1 MKGLSR
7 GCSSMAEHQLPKL
20 TVRVR
25 FSSPAQSTRPPRLG
39 ALCFES
45 RLARRESGGASR
57 RGATALVSRSV
68 ARRESGAPAPKAAGG
83 SRHAQP
89 RTSPEPH
96 RAGTHQLPSIGAP
109 HLCEQALLP
118 LDSWTSRSPR
128 WLSARRSSP
137 ISLRLHVLHMSRCVS
152 RDYARP
158 RPTPA
163 ESHPETTGRSALPP
177 AMMAVQGQ
185 GQGEGIA
192 SCSCTSKGSQERR
205 RCCSCTAPAPA
216 A

>member
-45 RLARRESGGASR
+45 RL
-57 RGATALVSRSV
+57 